1 MQDRP
6 TASELLEA
14 VREFLERDVM
24 TAVDGRVQ
32 FHTRVAIN
40 VLETVRRE
48 LELGTA
54 HDADQRARLLAVFD
68 TGADD
73 DRTTTDLERELAAAL
88 RANSLSPAQAEAAA
102 QHVRASVREKLLVA
116 NPKYLEPDA

>member
-73 DRTTTDLERELAAAL
+73 DRTTADLERELAAAL